1 MYNGITVG
9 PIIPRSYINHIDPG
23 PGASYKVIRLE
34 RRVGDGGY
42 IVFTPNPDN
51 EQVTWVQSILFSVYH
66 CAKLFPYTGGQKGRV
81 LLYVKY
87 GDGPGDTR
95 FDAYKTHNPAVLL
108 KDNEVKA
115 KGKGKELENV
125 IFKSPKIAAINC
137 KSRVLEWHLIA
148 LGTDPK
154 KAVERAQKLRTD
166 IFTPFDAVKLDDAT
180 KFKEY
185 VDKAIAAIEE
195 ASK

>member
-1 MYNGITVG
+1 M
-9 PIIPRSYINHIDPG
+9 
-23 PGASYKVIRLE
+23 
-34 RRVGDGGY
+34 
-42 IVFTPNPDN
+42 
-51 EQVTWVQSILFSVYH
+51 
-66 CAKLFPYTGGQKGRV
+66 
-81 LLYVKY
+81 
-87 GDGPGDTR
+87 
-95 FDAYKTHNPAVLL
+95 
-108 KDNEVKA
+108 
-115 KGKGKELENV
+115 
-125 IFKSPKIAAINC
+125 
-137 KSRVLEWHLIA
+137 IA